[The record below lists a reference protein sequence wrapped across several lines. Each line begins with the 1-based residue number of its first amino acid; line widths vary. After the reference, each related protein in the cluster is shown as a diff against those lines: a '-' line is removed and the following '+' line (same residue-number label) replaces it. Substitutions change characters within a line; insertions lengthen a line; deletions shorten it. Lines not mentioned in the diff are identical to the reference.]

1 MYGEHGRCLCVCV
14 CLPIPSLEM
23 NLALMRCFCT
33 MQSFT
38 DEWAVVG
45 RGEFGCPGGH
55 TDTMAARPL

>member
-1 MYGEHGRCLCVCV
+1 MYGEHGRCLCACV
-14 CLPIPSLEM
+14 CLPIPLLEM

-45 RGEFGCPGGH
+45 RGEFG
-55 TDTMAARPL
+55 